1 MIKMK
6 KKGNLKDPSPPPLKK
21 INWPKISLESIKT
34 IWRIDSIDHFLS
46 EDWAVHSYS
55 GLSKQ
60 VFVILP
66 SWLPDSRRGT
76 RAGGAKYRRARFHER
91 ARFQRWL
98 EQECGHHHG
107 TLERAE
113 SSEIAANR
121 SPPGTGLA
129 HSTYVQVTTA
139 ARSSTFTALPS
150 REESATTIPLSLSII
165 SRNFEERFVR
175 ISSFGELRETWRE
188 EL

>member
-6 KKGNLKDPSPPPLKK
+6 KKGNLKDPSPPSPPLKK
-21 INWPKISLESIKT
+21 ITGQKFRSNLLKRFEGSI
-34 IWRIDSIDHFLS
+34 RSIIF
-46 EDWAVHSYS
+46 
-55 GLSKQ
+55 
-60 VFVILP
+60 
-66 SWLPDSRRGT
+66 SRRIGPCTLTRDYRSKFSLFFQAARFEARHARRWREISARAFSRASEVPAVAGT
-76 RAGGAKYRRARFHER
+76 RMWPPPRHTWAGREFRNSR
-91 ARFQRWL
+91 QS
-98 EQECGHHHG
+98 
-107 TLERAE
+107 E
-113 SSEIAANR
+113 ST
-121 SPPGTGLA
+121 GTGLA